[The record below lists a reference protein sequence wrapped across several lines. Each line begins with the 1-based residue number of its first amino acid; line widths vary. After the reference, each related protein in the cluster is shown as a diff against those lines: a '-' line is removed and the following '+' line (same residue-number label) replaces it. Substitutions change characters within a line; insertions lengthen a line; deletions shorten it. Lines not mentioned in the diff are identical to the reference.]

1 MHALIDINNF
11 YASCERVFNPKLR
24 HKPVVVLSNN
34 DGCII
39 ARSQEAKKLGI
50 KMGAAYFENE
60 QFLKD
65 NNVAVYSSNYPL
77 YADMSERMVNV
88 LKEITDSIT
97 IYSIDEV
104 FADLSSFRINELED
118 LAIDIKSKLYKYTG
132 LPVSVGVAP
141 TMTLAKIANFYAK
154 RYPKFSNILV
164 LRDDETIKKALSLI
178 DISEVWGIGRQYRK
192 FLKANGIKSALDLR
206 EANETF
212 IRKHMSVVGLRTVKE
227 LKGFSCV
234 SVDSIREDRK
244 NVTHSRTFKN
254 AITNLTDLKKAV
266 ATFTVRVCEKLR
278 FQRSAANIIGVFI
291 ETSRFNNKKYKYQNS
306 KILNLPVPSDNTFEL
321 IKYAMKA
328 LEAIY
333 VNGYKYKKAGV
344 MLFALQDSDKLQFSL
359 FDTYNRPKCK
369 DVLNAVDLINL
380 KMGRDTVKY
389 AVQGDNTKISVQ
401 ERLSPRYT
409 TSWNQIIEVKT

>member
-141 TMTLAKIANFYAK
+141 TKTLAKIANFYAK

-212 IRKHMSVVGLRTVKE
+212 IRKHMTVVGLRTVKE

-254 AITNLTDLKKAV
+254 AVTNLTDLKKAV
-266 ATFTVRVCEKLR
+266 ATFTVRVSEKLR
-278 FQRSAANIIGVFI
+278 FQGSAANIIGVFI

-359 FDTYNRPKCK
+359 FDTYNRLKCK
-369 DVLNAVDLINL
+369 DVLNAVDLINI

-401 ERLSPRYT
+401 ERISPRYT
-409 TSWNQIIEVKT
+409 TSWNHIIEVKT